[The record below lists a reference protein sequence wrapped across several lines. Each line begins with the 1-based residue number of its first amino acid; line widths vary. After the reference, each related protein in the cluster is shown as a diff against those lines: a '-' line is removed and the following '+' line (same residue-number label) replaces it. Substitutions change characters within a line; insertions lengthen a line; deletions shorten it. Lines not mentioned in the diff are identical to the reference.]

1 MTMKAKDLYD
11 AVRQLSPKERLRLA
25 VMILNDIT
33 AEEETIEYS
42 DNWTA
47 EDIKD
52 LSAFALSHSENPH
65 ETNRDKP

>member
-1 MTMKAKDLYD
+1 MKAKDLYQS
-11 AVRQLSPKERLRLA
+11 VLQLSPKERLRLA

-33 AEEETIEYS
+33 ADEETIEYS
-42 DNWTA
+42 DAWT
-47 EDIKD
+47 EQDLQD